1 MLSLLSAKKK
11 ESEAMDK
18 KRHIHPWPY
27 PPQKCKACGRLH
39 QWGDLNSDGICIP
52 CHLELLD
59 EAKEE
64 RSLLYIVSDGK
75 EG

>member
-1 MLSLLSAKKK
+1 
-11 ESEAMDK
+11 MDE

-59 EAKEE
+59 EHESVIHDGPLYPLKRYKPEE
-64 RSLLYIVSDGK
+64 